1 MISKIILAGGYNVG
15 DELVLKASLER
26 DKYEKQFII
35 CYKPKNVIKRFKEYK
50 IVDAVTLFN
59 FPKNIPKVIKY
70 ALKSRK
76 LEIGGGGMVS
86 YDLRVN
92 FFIFLFKLLGKK
104 VDFVQAGCVPLNQ
117 VNKKKWLRFFTTKI
131 ALKLSND
138 VSVRDYGSQQIL
150 KDKFNVKS
158 RIWKDAVWTYP
169 MKKPK
174 QRGKRIAVNIKIIN
188 TTPGIRELSEGKLIW
203 LRKLLKSVNKKDV
216 DFIYINPVD
225 KLLIEK
231 EFPEYNSVEMPID
244 VDKFIEKLSKYGT
257 LISFRKHPLWIA
269 ERLGLKVIPIAVD
282 KSMVWRRN

>member
-131 ALKLSND
+131 ALKLSTD

-188 TTPGIRELSEGKLIW
+188 TTPKIRQLSEDKISW
-203 LRKLLKSVNKKDV
+203 LREILSKMDKKNV
-216 DFIYINPVD
+216 EFIYINPVD
-225 KLLIEK
+225 KKLIE
-231 EFPEYNSVEMPID
+231 ERFPNYKKVQMPIN
-244 VDKFIEKLSKYGT
+244 VDEFIEKLATYGT
-257 LISFRKHPLWIA
+257 LISFRKHPFWIA
-269 ERLGLKVIPIAVD
+269 QRLGLKTIPVVID
-282 KSMVWRRN
+282 KSIGWKNK